1 MASREQLFTCRGGK
15 AQNLAGEQ
23 QSGIRSPHLDPHKID
38 DLYDAALAQ
47 GFHTKTLV
55 LTGSMRDSRLPPEF
69 YRRLPKGHNGGH
81 HPCDTLACGREF
93 GDCAERRRF

>member
-1 MASREQLFTCRGGK
+1 MASREQLLTCPGGK

-23 QSGIRSPHLDPHKID
+23 QCGIRSPHLDRHKID

-55 LTGSMRDSRLPPEF
+55 LTGSMLREKLE
-69 YRRLPKGHNGGH
+69 LGGFAA
-81 HPCDTLACGREF
+81 PRTSTRELT
-93 GDCAERRRF
+93 